1 MSNNFKMVSENL
13 FYFLGD
19 AEPSENLILEDWFK
33 NDPVNQIG
41 ILEKQINEL
50 LCDEKSVKSSSVEG
64 EPGSGP
70 ESDPDSQQQEK
81 VNDPKNQ
88 NEVENEEG
96 GTNDENEE
104 QNDSERNGL
113 EYSLPK
119 NNANTVIIFSNFSCR
134 FLMSDSCHLDRA
146 LNVQYFL
153 LLSFLTAVD
162 FYNLGHI
169 QGIRRVH

>member
-1 MSNNFKMVSENL
+1 MILPAELCQIF
-13 FYFLGD
+13 FFLGD

-50 LCDEKSVKSSSVEG
+50 LCDEKSVKSSGVDG

-81 VNDPKNQ
+81 VNDPQNQ
-88 NEVENEEG
+88 NEVENEQG
-96 GTNDENEE
+96 DTNDEIED
-104 QNDSERNGL
+104 QIDSERNGL

-119 NNANTVIIFSNFSCR
+119 NNANTVMNFSNFSC
-134 FLMSDSCHLDRA
+134 M
-146 LNVQYFL
+146 Y
-153 LLSFLTAVD
+153 
-162 FYNLGHI
+162 LGF
-169 QGIRRVH
+169 